1 VHWLSV
7 IKEVGKEFDLLFSK
21 HDLAVAMFIDGQ
33 VFQWALL
40 EQFLAQVGTQP
51 TQAHPESAKA
61 TQVKINHKTAPSI
74 EIATP
79 EYSQGSAQKAQALTR
94 KWFTVTNRQNTPD
107 PLLTPPPG
115 KDEFALP
122 SAEAPRS
129 TRQPSPTEIQ
139 PISAPSSE
147 GSQPAEFHTPDAAT
161 VSAISP
167 RSGSQLY
174 AQRLVALRQGKL
186 YTRLPANSFQSIWSK
201 ATQKPS
207 YTQWKSLLSLEA
219 RAVARGQ
226 GNNRLSV
233 LVGDSIS
240 QWYPSDRL
248 PQGQLWLNQGISG
261 DNTRGILSRLA
272 AFAQTRPDTIYV
284 MAGINDLKQGATDDE
299 VLTNLRQIMRKLR
312 QAHPQAQIIVQSIL
326 PTDGSKV
333 ANARIWR
340 LNEQLATI
348 TDREGVNFLNLH
360 PYFADA
366 TGRMRPELTTDGLHL
381 NPNGYAT
388 WQWALRQVD
397 DWLIASGR
405 VQRV

>member
-1 VHWLSV
+1 
-7 IKEVGKEFDLLFSK
+7 
-21 HDLAVAMFIDGQ
+21 MFIDGQ

-40 EQFLAQVGTQP
+40 DQFLAQVGTQP
-51 TQAHPESAKA
+51 AQAQSTSAQTTQAKPNHKAVPVVEIAHPEF
-61 TQVKINHKTAPSI
+61 
-74 EIATP
+74 
-79 EYSQGSAQKAQALTR
+79 SQPAAQKAEALTQ
-94 KWFTVTNRQNTPD
+94 KWFATTLPSSTPN
-107 PLLTPPPG
+107 PLLSPSANPEEKEAGFPDTSQPTQPIEVAPAALPSN
-115 KDEFALP
+115 DRTQPVPLALP
-122 SAEAPRS
+122 SAAPQRV
-129 TRQPSPTEIQ
+129 I
-139 PISAPSSE
+139 A
-147 GSQPAEFHTPDAAT
+147 
-161 VSAISP
+161 P

-186 YTRLPANSFQSIWSK
+186 YTRLPANSFQSIWGK

-207 YTQWKSLLSLEA
+207 YHQWKRLLSLEA
-219 RAVARGQ
+219 SAVAKGQ

-261 DNTRGILSRLA
+261 DNTRGILSRLS

-284 MAGINDLKQGATDDE
+284 MAGINDLKQGASDHE
-299 VLTNLRQIMRKLR
+299 VLSNLHQIMRKLR

-326 PTDGSKV
+326 PTDGNWV

-340 LNEQLATI
+340 LNEQLAAI

-360 PYFADA
+360 PYFANSA
-366 TGRMRPELTTDGLHL
+366 GKMRPDLTTDGLHL
-381 NPNGYAT
+381 SSNGYAT
-388 WQWALRQVD
+388 WQWALGQVD